1 MNYFQVNV
9 NYERQTGEDNPC
21 RVKEAYL
28 VNAATCGDAEK
39 AVLDEIKPIIFGD
52 CETPKIQKKSY
63 FDFFMDSM
71 DCDIYYEAKVE
82 LIIIDG
88 EKECCKPVNILVLT
102 NNIKD
107 ALNTLLSNLTS
118 YDCEIISIKK
128 TGIMDILSVK
138 KSE

>member
-9 NYERQTGEDNPC
+9 NYDRQAGEDNPG

-39 AVLDEIKPIIFGD
+39 AVLDEIKPFIFGD

-63 FDFFMDSM
+63 FNVFEYTHYEEF
-71 DCDIYYEAKVE
+71 YYEAKVE
-82 LIIIDG
+82 MIIIDG
-88 EKECCKPVNILVLT
+88 DKEVRKAVAVLVCASNIS
-102 NNIKD
+102 D
-107 ALNTLLSNLTS
+107 ALETLKLDMCNN

-128 TGIMDILSVK
+128 TGITDILTQNN
-138 KSE
+138 

>member
-9 NYERQTGEDNPC
+9 NYVRQTGEDNPG

-39 AVLDEIKPIIFGD
+39 AVLDEIKPFIFGD

-63 FDFFMDSM
+63 YDFFMDSM

-82 LIIIDG
+82 MIVVDG
-88 EKECCKPVNILVLT
+88 EKELHKPVNILVLA
-102 NNIKD
+102 NNIRD
-107 ALNTLLSNLTS
+107 ALNTLLHSLVN
-118 YDCEIISIKK
+118 YDYEIIGIKK
-128 TGIMDILSVK
+128 AGITDILTTQNN
-138 KSE
+138 